1 MTENQKTSDLNQV
14 DSGDKAASS
23 ETGSGPADVFKIGKH
38 EFQSRLIMGTGRY
51 DSFELMQA
59 THEAG
64 DTQCVTIAVRRER
77 LNDSSGRN
85 ILDFIDLK
93 RYVLLP
99 NTAGT
104 YDAKTAVRCA
114 QMGREILR
122 NLENPGADWVKLE
135 VLGDSRSLLPDPFEL
150 LIATEK
156 LVADGFD
163 VLCYTNDDPITA
175 RRLKDA
181 GATAVM
187 PAASPIGSGL
197 GLANENNLRLILDD
211 LKREDPDFP
220 VIVDAGIGTASDAT
234 IAMEMG
240 FDAVLLN
247 SAVARAQD
255 PIGMAQAMNLA
266 VKSGRIA
273 GKSGRI
279 PKARYGSASSPD
291 VGVISKRKTK

>member
-1 MTENQKTSDLNQV
+1 MSQTKNTTCPENDAKQT
-14 DSGDKAASS
+14 
-23 ETGSGPADVFKIGKH
+23 DVFKIGKH
-38 EFQSRLIMGTGRY
+38 EFHSRLIMGTGRY
-51 DSFELMQA
+51 DSFEQMQE
-59 THEAG
+59 THLAG
-64 DTQCVTIAVRRER
+64 GTQCVTLAVRRER

-85 ILDFIDLK
+85 ILDFIDP

-122 NLENPGADWVKLE
+122 NLGNSGADWVKLE

-150 LIATEK
+150 LIATET

-197 GLANENNLRLILDD
+197 GLVNKNNLQLILDD
-211 LKREDPDFP
+211 LKREDPLYP
-220 VIVDAGIGTASDAT
+220 VIVDAGIGTASDAA

-247 SAVARAQD
+247 SAVALAKS
-255 PIGMAQAMNLA
+255 PAGMARAMNLA

-279 PKARYGSASSPD
+279 PKTRYGSASSPD
-291 VGVISKRKTK
+291 IGVISKKKTR

>member
-1 MTENQKTSDLNQV
+1 MTENKDSSDFDTNTP
-14 DSGDKAASS
+14 GN
-23 ETGSGPADVFKIGKH
+23 GGADCADLLKIGKH
-38 EFQSRLIMGTGRY
+38 EFQSRLIMGTGLY

-59 THEAG
+59 THLAG
-64 DTQCVTIAVRRER
+64 GTQCVTIAVRRER

-85 ILDFIDLK
+85 ILDFIDLQQ
-93 RYVLLP
+93 YVLLP
-99 NTAGT
+99 NTAGS
-104 YDAKTAVRCA
+104 YDAKTAIRCA

-150 LIATEK
+150 LTATQK

-197 GLANENNLRLILDD
+197 GLANQNNLRLILDD
-211 LKREDPDFP
+211 LKREDPDYP

-234 IAMEMG
+234 MAMEMG

-247 SAVARAQD
+247 SAVARAKD
-255 PIGMAQAMNLA
+255 PIGMARAMNLG

-291 VGVISKRKTK
+291 VGVISKRVTK

>member
-1 MTENQKTSDLNQV
+1 MPESKKNAVALNQT
-14 DSGDKAASS
+14 DATNSN
-23 ETGSGPADVFKIGKH
+23 EDVLRIGQH
-38 EFQSRLIMGTGRY
+38 QFSSRLIMGTGRY
-51 DSFELMQA
+51 NSFEQMQE

-64 DTQCVTIAVRRER
+64 ETQCVTIAVRREK

-85 ILDFIDLK
+85 ILDFIDLD

-114 QMGREILR
+114 QMGREILC
-122 NLENPGADWVKLE
+122 NLGNPGANWVKLE
-135 VLGDSRSLLPDPFEL
+135 VLGDSRTLLPDPFEL
-150 LIATEK
+150 LKATQQ
-156 LVADGFD
+156 LVADGFE

-197 GLANENNLRLILDD
+197 GIINTNNLNIILDD
-211 LKREDPDFP
+211 LKRDDPSYP
-220 VIVDAGIGTASDAT
+220 VIIDAGIGTASDAA

-247 SAVARAQD
+247 SAVALAD
-255 PIGMAQAMNLA
+255 CPAGMARAMKLAIQA
-266 VKSGRIA
+266 GRIA

-279 PKARYGSASSPD
+279 PKSRYGSASSPD
-291 VGVISKRKTK
+291 VGVISKRRQN

>member
-1 MTENQKTSDLNQV
+1 MTEKSKSPTKTEPIPNCDEAGTSQ
-14 DSGDKAASS
+14 
-23 ETGSGPADVFKIGKH
+23 ADVFRIGKH
-38 EFQSRLIMGTGRY
+38 EFHSRLIMGTGRY
-51 DSFELMQA
+51 ESFEQMQA
-59 THEAG
+59 THLAG
-64 DTQCVTIAVRRER
+64 GTQCVTLAVRRER

-85 ILDFIDLK
+85 ILDFIDLQ

-104 YDAKTAVRCA
+104 YDAQTAVRCA
-114 QMGREILR
+114 RMGREILR
-122 NLENPGADWVKLE
+122 NLGNAGADWVKLE

-150 LIATEK
+150 LIATET

-197 GLANENNLRLILDD
+197 GLVNQNNLRLILDD
-211 LKREDPDFP
+211 LKREDPDYP

-247 SAVARAQD
+247 SAVALAKN
-255 PIGMAQAMNLA
+255 PVGMAKAMKLG

-279 PKARYGSASSPD
+279 PQARYGSASSPD
-291 VGVISKRKTK
+291 VGVISKKKTN

>member
-1 MTENQKTSDLNQV
+1 MSESKHTTCTEN
-14 DSGDKAASS
+14 GS
-23 ETGSGPADVFKIGKH
+23 EPADIFKIGKH

-51 DSFELMQA
+51 DSFEQMQA
-59 THEAG
+59 THLAG
-64 DTQCVTIAVRRER
+64 GTQCVTLAVRRER

-85 ILDFIDLK
+85 ILDFIDPS
-93 RYVLLP
+93 YVLLP

-114 QMGREILR
+114 RMGREILR
-122 NLENPGADWVKLE
+122 NLDNPGADWVKLE

-150 LIATEK
+150 LAATET

-197 GLANENNLRLILDD
+197 GLANPNNLRLILDD
-211 LKREDPDFP
+211 LKRQDPDYP
-220 VIVDAGIGTASDAT
+220 IIVDAGIGTASDAT

-247 SAVARAQD
+247 SAVALAKD
-255 PIGMAQAMNLA
+255 PVGMAQAMHLA

-279 PKARYGSASSPD
+279 PKTRYGSASSPD
-291 VGVISKRKTK
+291 VGVISKKKAE

>member
-1 MTENQKTSDLNQV
+1 MSENQNTTQLNT
-14 DSGDKAASS
+14 DADHGDASS
-23 ETGSGPADVFKIGKH
+23 APADVFKIGKH
-38 EFQSRLIMGTGRY
+38 EFDSRLIMGTGRY
-51 DSFELMQA
+51 DSFEQMQA
-59 THEAG
+59 THLAG
-64 DTQCVTIAVRRER
+64 GTQCVTIAVRRER

-85 ILDFIDLK
+85 ILDFIDLQ

-122 NLENPGADWVKLE
+122 NLDNPGADWVKLE

-197 GLANENNLRLILDD
+197 GLANKNNLYLILDD
-211 LKREDPDFP
+211 LKREDPEYP
-220 VIVDAGIGTASDAT
+220 VIIDAGIGTASDAT

-247 SAVARAQD
+247 SAVALAQD
-255 PIGMAQAMNLA
+255 PVGMAKAMNLG

-291 VGVISKRKTK
+291 VGVISKKNTE

>member
-1 MTENQKTSDLNQV
+1 MTEKSKSPTKTEPIPNCDEA
-14 DSGDKAASS
+14 G
-23 ETGSGPADVFKIGKH
+23 TGQADVFRIGKH
-38 EFQSRLIMGTGRY
+38 EFHSRLIMGTGRY
-51 DSFELMQA
+51 ESFEQMQA
-59 THEAG
+59 THLAG
-64 DTQCVTIAVRRER
+64 GTQCVTLAVRRER

-85 ILDFIDLK
+85 ILDFIDLQ

-104 YDAKTAVRCA
+104 YDAQTAVRCA
-114 QMGREILR
+114 RMGREILR
-122 NLENPGADWVKLE
+122 NLGNAGADWVKLE

-150 LIATEK
+150 LIATET

-197 GLANENNLRLILDD
+197 GLANQNNLRLILDD
-211 LKREDPDFP
+211 LKREDPEYP
-220 VIVDAGIGTASDAT
+220 VIIDAGIGTASDAT

-247 SAVARAQD
+247 SAVALAKN
-255 PIGMAQAMNLA
+255 PVGMAQAMKFG

-279 PKARYGSASSPD
+279 AKARYGSASSPD
-291 VGVISKRKTK
+291 VGVISKKKTNQL

>member
-1 MTENQKTSDLNQV
+1 MIENQNASV
-14 DSGDKAASS
+14 DNSNHDKSCS
-23 ETGSGPADVFKIGKH
+23 EATHQADVFKIGKH
-38 EFQSRLIMGTGRY
+38 ELHSRLIMGTGRY
-51 DSFELMQA
+51 DSFEQMQA
-59 THEAG
+59 THLAG
-64 DTQCVTIAVRRER
+64 GTECVTIAVRRER

-93 RYVLLP
+93 RYILLP

-197 GLANENNLRLILDD
+197 GLVNKNNLRLILDD
-211 LKREDPDFP
+211 LKREDPDYP
-220 VIVDAGIGTASDAT
+220 VIVDAGIGTASDAA

-247 SAVARAQD
+247 SAVALAQD
-255 PIGMAQAMNLA
+255 PVGMAKAMNLA

-291 VGVISKRKTK
+291 VGVISKRPTN

>member
-1 MTENQKTSDLNQV
+1 MTRNQNTPDLNQDASCET
-14 DSGDKAASS
+14 DSGA
-23 ETGSGPADVFKIGKH
+23 ADVFKIGKH

-51 DSFELMQA
+51 NSFEQMQA
-59 THEAG
+59 THLAG
-64 DTQCVTIAVRRER
+64 G
-77 LNDSSGRN
+77 NDSSGRN
-85 ILDFIDLK
+85 ILDFIDLQ

-104 YDAKTAVRCA
+104 YDAKTAIRCA

-197 GLANENNLRLILDD
+197 GLANKNNLRLILDD
-211 LKREDPDFP
+211 LKRA
-220 VIVDAGIGTASDAT
+220 I
-234 IAMEMG
+234 
-240 FDAVLLN
+240 
-247 SAVARAQD
+247 R
-255 PIGMAQAMNLA
+255 
-266 VKSGRIA
+266 
-273 GKSGRI
+273 
-279 PKARYGSASSPD
+279 SS
-291 VGVISKRKTK
+291 

>member
-1 MTENQKTSDLNQV
+1 MSQTKNTTRPEPDTEQ
-14 DSGDKAASS
+14 
-23 ETGSGPADVFKIGKH
+23 ADVFKIGKH

-51 DSFELMQA
+51 DSFEQMQA
-59 THEAG
+59 THLAG
-64 DTQCVTIAVRRER
+64 GTQCVTLAVRRER

-85 ILDFIDLK
+85 ILDFIDP

-122 NLENPGADWVKLE
+122 NLGNPGADWVKLE

-150 LIATEK
+150 LIATET

-197 GLANENNLRLILDD
+197 GLINKNNLQLILDD
-211 LKREDPDFP
+211 LKLSL
-220 VIVDAGIGTASDAT
+220 IHI
-234 IAMEMG
+234 
-240 FDAVLLN
+240 
-247 SAVARAQD
+247 
-255 PIGMAQAMNLA
+255 
-266 VKSGRIA
+266 
-273 GKSGRI
+273 
-279 PKARYGSASSPD
+279 
-291 VGVISKRKTK
+291 

>member
-1 MTENQKTSDLNQV
+1 MSQTKNTTRPEPDTEQ
-14 DSGDKAASS
+14 
-23 ETGSGPADVFKIGKH
+23 ADVFKIGKH

-51 DSFELMQA
+51 DSFEQMQA
-59 THEAG
+59 THLAG
-64 DTQCVTIAVRRER
+64 GTQCVTLAVRRER

-85 ILDFIDLK
+85 ILDFIDP

-122 NLENPGADWVKLE
+122 NLGNPGADWVKLE

-150 LIATEK
+150 LIATET

-197 GLANENNLRLILDD
+197 GLINKNNLQLILDD
-211 LKREDPDFP
+211 LKREDPDYP
-220 VIVDAGIGTASDAT
+220 VIVDAGIGTASDAV

-247 SAVARAQD
+247 SAVALAKS
-255 PIGMAQAMNLA
+255 PTGMAKAMKLA
-266 VKSGRIA
+266 VKCGRIA

-279 PKARYGSASSPD
+279 PKTHYGSASSPD
-291 VGVISKRKTK
+291 VGVISKKKIKGL

>member
-1 MTENQKTSDLNQV
+1 MTEKPSTPSKIDQ
-14 DSGDKAASS
+14 AANCS
-23 ETGSGPADVFKIGKH
+23 EADADQADVFKIGKH
-38 EFQSRLIMGTGRY
+38 EFRSRLIMGTGRY
-51 DSFELMQA
+51 ESFEQMQA
-59 THEAG
+59 THLAG
-64 DTQCVTIAVRRER
+64 GTECVTLAVRRER

-85 ILDFIDLK
+85 ILDFIDLQ

-99 NTAGT
+99 NTAGS
-104 YDAKTAVRCA
+104 YDAQTAVRCA
-114 QMGREILR
+114 KMGREILR

-150 LIATEK
+150 LIATET

-197 GLANENNLRLILDD
+197 GLANQNNLRLILDD
-211 LKREDPDFP
+211 LKREDPDYP

-247 SAVARAQD
+247 SAVALAKD
-255 PIGMAQAMNLA
+255 PIGMAQAMNLS

-279 PKARYGSASSPD
+279 PKTRYGSASSPD
-291 VGVISKRKTK
+291 IGVISKRSGK